1 MTDYYFFC
9 LVYKDKVMKIELT
22 KNNIIYFTSYQKK
35 NSIEPLTI
43 HKNIEYDVYLIKTGN
58 KNIFPG
64 NVFYNYENID
74 AINSQSKNNKLI
86 ENYKVLDHFK
96 YKDLYDNLLNQIRTK
111 NCIYKFK
118 YTYINNLKILN
129 NITIIS

>member
-9 LVYKDKVMKIELT
+9 LVYKDKVMKVELT

-35 NSIEPLTI
+35 NSIEPLTF
-43 HKNIEYDVYLIKTGN
+43 HKNIEYDVYLIRTGN

-118 YTYINNLKILN
+118 YIYNNNLKILN
-129 NITIIS
+129 NIAIIS

>member
-9 LVYKDKVMKIELT
+9 LVYKDKVMKVELT

-35 NSIEPLTI
+35 YSIEPLII

-96 YKDLYDNLLNQIRTK
+96 YKDFYDNLLNQIRTK
-111 NCIYKFK
+111 NCIYKFN
-118 YTYINNLKILN
+118 YAYINNLKILN
-129 NITIIS
+129 NINIIS